1 MCYICGKYVVM
12 RKLSKEERDE
22 LKKTL
27 KKKKKE
33 INSLTREL
41 AMIEDKPDDDFTKTK
56 INPLKRKLI
65 KDKLKELGSEVY
77 RIQRKLHTDMLYGG
91 LTPEE
96 IEKKKLKRF
105 VKSRR
110 KKEKHT
116 WASTTKRLFG
126 SKQLPP
132 HHQVNMGKC
141 GNSDFDGT
149 NSTSMHLIYTPM
161 GGQNKKY

>member
-65 KDKLKELGSEVY
+65 KDKLKELCSEVY
-77 RIQRKLHTDMLYGG
+77 RIQRKLHTDMLYG
-91 LTPEE
+91 
-96 IEKKKLKRF
+96 R
-105 VKSRR
+105 
-110 KKEKHT
+110 
-116 WASTTKRLFG
+116 TK
-126 SKQLPP
+126 
-132 HHQVNMGKC
+132 
-141 GNSDFDGT
+141 
-149 NSTSMHLIYTPM
+149 
-161 GGQNKKY
+161 